1 MGGLAHATI
10 SSSESELLFDTST
23 TSTNVLHSI
32 SSRTSSPS
40 AKLPSAPR
48 RSRSKI
54 HFGHCQL
61 RFGSRSLCFSI
72 GDDFIHVIYIMV
84 WFMCSTSYQHNIFQ
98 CNGVQSNLE
107 SKC

>member
-23 TSTNVLHSI
+23 TSPTVLHSI
-32 SSRTSSPS
+32 SSRTSTPS
-40 AKLPSAPR
+40 AKLSSAPR
-48 RSRSKI
+48 RSKI
-54 HFGHCQL
+54 NIGHCQL

-84 WFMCSTSYQHNIFQ
+84 WFMCSTSYKHNIFQ